1 MVMSDRP
8 EVHTASWPIAA
19 VDVATLASSFVG
31 AISRL
36 PVSRP
41 VAWAQNPPRNLAV
54 STTRELVRTLLGYAS
69 SLPIDEFRS
78 LERVLDGIAG
88 RVLPPF
94 VALQG
99 VSSEPD
105 QIGGVPGVW
114 FRPARRRRGP
124 GRRGPTRRRCSR
136 DGRAPSST
144 CTEVGYIGTSPR
156 MYSLFMA
163 HLARVSGCE
172 VFAADYRLAPEFP
185 FPAAVDDVISVIV
198 ELKRGGLTS
207 ERLLI
212 AGDSGGGGLL
222 GTVLLRMHDVGLGR
236 PAGALLFSPEVSLT
250 LSEDSITANAPL
262 DVLPWNIPVN
272 SYLHGVDP
280 DDERVDVLLDDIA
293 GWPPTFLV
301 YGADEM
307 FRDAIRELANKLRA
321 AGVPHVASE
330 VEGMFHVFPFLLP
343 WARESQDVYD
353 RAGSFVREVLVTKRE
368 RTESARP
375 AGTCHARQR
384 IPTPLGR
391 RGRYSRHARQ
401 DPDSADHRRR
411 PRLACR
417 RRALRHHERASTVGH
432 VMLVEPLELTT
443 PVSAFNGGIIVEPD
457 LTVIEQRL
465 VPESLVK
472 PILTLLESHG
482 LDTWIYRGA
491 EWYVRDPKGPH
502 VDREAATVQFQPT
515 VVETFDDLWDQVAKI
530 VGVSDDHDAMAKAT
544 EAARE
549 QFCHDVTAA
558 QSQPYYLD
566 VTHPAANKGE
576 VVKFLSSRTAS
587 PRPRSP
593 RSGTCRTTF

>member
-36 PVSRP
+36 PFRAPWRGPS
-41 VAWAQNPPRNLAV
+41 NPPRNLAV

-114 FRPARRRRGP
+114 FRPARAAGDRAAGDRHDAGAP
-124 GRRGPTRRRCSR
+124 GTAGTIVYLH
-136 DGRAPSST
+136 GG
-144 CTEVGYIGTSPR
+144 GYIGTSPR

-212 AGDSGGGGLL
+212 GGDSGGGGLL

-293 GWPPTFLV
+293 GWPPIFLV

-353 RAGSFVREVLVTKRE
+353 RAGSFVREVLVDQ
-368 RTESARP
+368 AR
-375 AGTCHARQR
+375 
-384 IPTPLGR
+384 
-391 RGRYSRHARQ
+391 
-401 DPDSADHRRR
+401 
-411 PRLACR
+411 
-417 RRALRHHERASTVGH
+417 
-432 VMLVEPLELTT
+432 
-443 PVSAFNGGIIVEPD
+443 
-457 LTVIEQRL
+457 
-465 VPESLVK
+465 
-472 PILTLLESHG
+472 
-482 LDTWIYRGA
+482 
-491 EWYVRDPKGPH
+491 
-502 VDREAATVQFQPT
+502 
-515 VVETFDDLWDQVAKI
+515 
-530 VGVSDDHDAMAKAT
+530 
-544 EAARE
+544 
-549 QFCHDVTAA
+549 
-558 QSQPYYLD
+558 
-566 VTHPAANKGE
+566 AN
-576 VVKFLSSRTAS
+576 
-587 PRPRSP
+587 
-593 RSGTCRTTF
+593 